1 MSVSQKYCTWH
12 AVDPSF
18 ASLLYLTEHVHVA
31 PSAQSSAL
39 SASWKA
45 PSPER
50 RNGSSSPFDNA
61 SHGKGASGHLGASSG
76 SSLADAWC
84 PSYQSSSLA
93 WLCMRLSSARTSA
106 AAASA
111 SAAREPKAEAPARP
125 PDAPAPDGGRGC
137 CGVLDGGAGCGFG
150 DPPRFFAPPPP
161 RGSAARAAPL
171 LGLP

>member
-1 MSVSQKYCTWH
+1 MSLKSIVRGMQSIPH
-12 AVDPSF
+12 
-18 ASLLYLTEHVHVA
+18 LLLFSTLQSMCMSRPVLSPPLSVHRGKLHHLNA
-31 PSAQSSAL
+31 
-39 SASWKA
+39 
-45 PSPER
+45 
-50 RNGSSSPFDNA
+50 GSSSAFDNA